1 MLDVQHIDH
10 IGIRIS
16 DRAVSTAFY
25 EKLGFATVTDAGFD
39 EGHPIIMRHPSGVT
53 LNLLGPS
60 TAGEGTN
67 ILMDVS
73 DKHPGITHFALHV
86 RSLDDTKAFLAREGI
101 AITGSFSFGPLSA
114 VFIRDPDRTVIELD
128 ARVEAADKSG
138 SYSDHP

>member
-39 EGHPIIMRHPSGVT
+39 QGHPIIMRHPSGVT

-86 RSLDDTKAFLAREGI
+86 RSLEDTKAFLAREGI
-101 AITGSFSFGPLSA
+101 AIHRVLLLRPLERGLHPRPGPHG
-114 VFIRDPDRTVIELD
+114 DRTRRPDQCGGRGL
-128 ARVEAADKSG
+128 RQLRG
-138 SYSDHP
+138 